1 MVTSF
6 PNSTSRIQAGITK
19 LYKVSTTRWPLTRWN
34 PRTLRPVPKTAF
46 IAAMKSASQLLLLPV
61 LVLLHGSAVAEAQGK
76 AENRPRHEMA
86 PASASEPRPRNN
98 DETRQRNE
106 DGDRRSSRLS
116 PEERKALRQQIN
128 EAGQDLYQ
136 PRRP

>member
-1 MVTSF
+1 M
-6 PNSTSRIQAGITK
+6 R
-19 LYKVSTTRWPLTRWN
+19 RN
-34 PRTLRPVPKTAF
+34 PRTLAVVPKNPL
-46 IAAMKSASQLLLLPV
+46 IAPMKFACKLLFLPA
-61 LVLLHGSAVAEAQGK
+61 LVLLHGSAAAEPQGK

-86 PASASEPRPRNN
+86 PASASEPRPRN
-98 DETRQRNE
+98 DESRQRNE

-128 EAGQDLYQ
+128 EAGQELYQ

>member
-1 MVTSF
+1 MPENALFV
-6 PNSTSRIQAGITK
+6 
-19 LYKVSTTRWPLTRWN
+19 
-34 PRTLRPVPKTAF
+34 
-46 IAAMKSASQLLLLPV
+46 AMKSSCKLLLLPA
-61 LVLLHGSAVAEAQGK
+61 LVLLHGSVAAEAQGK

-86 PASASEPRPRNN
+86 PASANEPRPRN
-98 DETRQRNE
+98 DETRQKNE

>member
-1 MVTSF
+1 M
-6 PNSTSRIQAGITK
+6 IIT
-19 LYKVSTTRWPLTRWN
+19 RRN
-34 PRTLRPVPKTAF
+34 PRTLTLVPKKTL
-46 IAAMKSASQLLLLPV
+46 IAPMKFACKLLLLPA
-61 LVLLHGSAVAEAQGK
+61 LVLLHGSAAAEAQGK

-86 PASASEPRPRNN
+86 PASASEPRPRNDDN
-98 DETRQRNE
+98 RQRNE
-106 DGDRRSSRLS
+106 EGERRSSRLS

>member
-1 MVTSF
+1 MIINAPEPTYTS
-6 PNSTSRIQAGITK
+6 ACAK
-19 LYKVSTTRWPLTRWN
+19 K
-34 PRTLRPVPKTAF
+34 TL
-46 IAAMKSASQLLLLPV
+46 IAPMKFACKLLLLPA
-61 LVLLHGSAVAEAQGK
+61 LVLLHGSAAAEAQGK

-86 PASASEPRPRNN
+86 PASASEPRPRNDDN
-98 DETRQRNE
+98 RQRNE
-106 DGDRRSSRLS
+106 EGERRSSRLS

>member
-1 MVTSF
+1 M
-6 PNSTSRIQAGITK
+6 I
-19 LYKVSTTRWPLTRWN
+19 
-34 PRTLRPVPKTAF
+34 
-46 IAAMKSASQLLLLPV
+46 AMKPSCKLLLLPV
-61 LVLLHGSAVAEAQGK
+61 LVLLHTSAAAEAQGK

-86 PASASEPRPRNN
+86 PASASELRPRN
-98 DETRQRNE
+98 DDTRQRNE
-106 DGDRRSSRLS
+106 DGDRRSTRLS

>member
-1 MVTSF
+1 
-6 PNSTSRIQAGITK
+6 
-19 LYKVSTTRWPLTRWN
+19 
-34 PRTLRPVPKTAF
+34 
-46 IAAMKSASQLLLLPV
+46 MKSASQLLLLPV

-86 PASASEPRPRNN
+86 PASASEPRPRNT

>member
-1 MVTSF
+1 
-6 PNSTSRIQAGITK
+6 
-19 LYKVSTTRWPLTRWN
+19 
-34 PRTLRPVPKTAF
+34 VPENAF
-46 IAAMKSASQLLLLPV
+46 IVAMKSSRKLLLLPV
-61 LVLLHGSAVAEAQGK
+61 LMLLHTSATAEAQGK

-86 PASASEPRPRNN
+86 PASASEPRPRH
-98 DETRQRNE
+98 DDTRQRNDE
-106 DGDRRSSRLS
+106 GDRRSSRLS

>member
-1 MVTSF
+1 M
-6 PNSTSRIQAGITK
+6 PEN
-19 LYKVSTTRWPLTRWN
+19 
-34 PRTLRPVPKTAF
+34 AF
-46 IAAMKSASQLLLLPV
+46 IVAMKSVCKLLLLPA
-61 LVLLHGSAVAEAQGK
+61 LVFLHASASAEAQGK

-86 PASASEPRPRNN
+86 PASASEPRPRN
-98 DETRQRNE
+98 DDTRPRNE
-106 DGDRRSSRLS
+106 DGDRRSPRLS

>member
-1 MVTSF
+1 MIINAPEPTYTS
-6 PNSTSRIQAGITK
+6 ACAK
-19 LYKVSTTRWPLTRWN
+19 K
-34 PRTLRPVPKTAF
+34 TL
-46 IAAMKSASQLLLLPV
+46 IAPMKFACKLLLLPA
-61 LVLLHGSAVAEAQGK
+61 LVLLHGSAAAEAQGK

-86 PASASEPRPRNN
+86 PASASEPRPRNDDN
-98 DETRQRNE
+98 RQRNE
-106 DGDRRSSRLS
+106 DGERRSSRLS